1 MFGIFNFGHCDLF
14 GICDLLFEILVAE
27 TLYLKSMLPENPIL
41 AYSKRKIYYSLC
53 RMMAPLS
60 ADSARREYKAK

>member
-27 TLYLKSMLPENPIL
+27 TLYLKSN
-41 AYSKRKIYYSLC
+41 AARKSDTGL
-53 RMMAPLS
+53 LK
-60 ADSARREYKAK
+60 EKNLL